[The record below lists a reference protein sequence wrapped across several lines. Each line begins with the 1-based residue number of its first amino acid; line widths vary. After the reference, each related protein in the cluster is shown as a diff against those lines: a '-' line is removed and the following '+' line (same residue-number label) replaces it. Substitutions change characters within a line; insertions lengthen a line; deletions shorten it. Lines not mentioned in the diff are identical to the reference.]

1 MKFTTTNNNTY
12 RAGIGTVPKS
22 WIDYNLNHVESIDK
36 YFYDKVQIYDADTCG
51 DETHDFVFEDG
62 KAFRL
67 SYSWYLNASGEMDD
81 DGEELPWVID
91 ERDVQEIDIADANVP
106 DKKVG
111 RDWL

>member
-1 MKFTTTNNNTY
+1 MKFTTTNNTIY
-12 RAGIGTVPKS
+12 RAGIGSVPKS
-22 WIDYNLNHVESIDK
+22 WIDYNLDHIESIDK
-36 YFYDKVQIYDADTCG
+36 YFQDKVRIYDADTCG

-67 SYSWYLNASGEMDD
+67 EYSWYLNAGGEVDD
-81 DGEELPWVID
+81 DGEELPWVIY
-91 ERDVQEIDIADANVP
+91 ESRIIPIAIADANVL